1 MHENITAS
9 VFRGTK
15 KLFYVADY
23 DTMSVADVLMLF
35 IFHKRTKIV
44 S

>member
-9 VFRGTK
+9 VFRGT